1 MDSLTALRK
10 CVSDAMKSGVTSQE
24 IYDTINDEISPQKV
38 PSWDELIKEGYE
50 YTPLIP
56 KKS

>member
-10 CVSDAMKSGVTSQE
+10 CVSDAIKSGATSQE
-24 IYDTINDEISPQKV
+24 IYDTINDEIGLQKV
-38 PSWDELIKEGYE
+38 PSWDVLIKEGYE

>member
-1 MDSLTALRK
+1 M
-10 CVSDAMKSGVTSQE
+10 SDAMKSGVTSQE

>member
-24 IYDTINDEISPQKV
+24 IYDTINDEIGPQHINM
-38 PSWDELIKEGYE
+38 DEFWRRYDYE
-50 YTPLIP
+50 NQC
-56 KKS
+56 